1 MGGGRV
7 LASQMSWSQ
16 WASQEK
22 RSIKKIGAFFIGVAG
37 YGKYA
42 VFGRDPAK
50 DVALPVSDLSFV
62 GRATAGKLFSM
73 GIHTI
78 GEFAAAAPA
87 WLKGIVG
94 FHNDIDFDA
103 YTLLWQIR
111 HCSTKSN
118 EVVSID

>member
-1 MGGGRV
+1 MRAFYC
-7 LASQMSWSQ
+7 LKIIYYNRKKADAS
-16 WASQEK
+16 
-22 RSIKKIGAFFIGVAG
+22 KKQ
-37 YGKYA
+37 
-42 VFGRDPAK
+42 
-50 DVALPVSDLSFV
+50 
-62 GRATAGKLFSM
+62 AGKLFSV